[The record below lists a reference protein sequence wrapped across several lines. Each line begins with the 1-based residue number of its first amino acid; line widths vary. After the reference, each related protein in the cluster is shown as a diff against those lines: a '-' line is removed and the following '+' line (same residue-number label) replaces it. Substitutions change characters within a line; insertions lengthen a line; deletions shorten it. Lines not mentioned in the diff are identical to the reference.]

1 MPHHTGPKTAGSR
14 QVAVVTGGAGPP
26 RAAGR
31 RGTARRRAVT
41 TRVEVTTQE
50 AQIARLAGEW
60 LSNPEIG
67 ARPILS
73 GAPSSTA
80 SIHQARHNLAYP
92 ARSRSV
98 QLLSAE
104 SSDSNTCLSKGAL
117 T

>member
-41 TRVEVTTQE
+41 TKVEVTTQE

-67 ARPILS
+67 ARPVLS
-73 GAPSSTA
+73 PSTVQYRKVFTKLD
-80 SIHQARHNLAYP
+80 IT
-92 ARSRSV
+92 SRT
-98 QLLSAE
+98 QLDRVLS
-104 SSDSNTCLSKGAL
+104 SC
-117 T
+117 